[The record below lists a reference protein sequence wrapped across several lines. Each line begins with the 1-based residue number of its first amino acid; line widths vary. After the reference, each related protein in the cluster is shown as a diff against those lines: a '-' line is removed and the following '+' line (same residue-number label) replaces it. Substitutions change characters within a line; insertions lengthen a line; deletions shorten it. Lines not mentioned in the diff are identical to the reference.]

1 MNRKT
6 LIAGL
11 VFAGLILATVLLL
24 RSPEK
29 GARPAQGPARPIA
42 KLTADSFDTLEVTKG
57 NKDVTTLKKEGETYK
72 IVKPVNY
79 PADKDAAKLA
89 FEALTKIDFGNIV
102 SDQKSRQS
110 EFELGEDGLR
120 VKVMKGQTIVAD
132 MRIGKTTNQMT
143 MVRLEG
149 KDEVWSASGFFKY
162 QFDKDTAGWR
172 DKSIAAFD
180 EKDAEKLQ
188 ITAKGGSKI
197 VLSKPA
203 PRDAGP
209 APEWQ
214 VVESSVKVEPFDKT
228 VASGVANQLATWKA
242 NEFADSAK
250 PEETGLDAPEL
261 TVTVSLRSGKQQTV
275 LVGKKKG
282 DEDFYVKSADSPQ
295 VFLVKKYNLDRI
307 NKRPIEFREKTMC
320 NLKSDELTEV
330 AVTHDK
336 NSFTLARQGGSWKAT
351 KPASFTADDSK
362 VTGITGA
369 FAEFKGQGFAEDN
382 SPKITGLAKPSATI
396 AAKSSVKGHGCLLKV
411 GNETSDKS
419 GYYVQVDSQPD
430 IFIAQK
436 WSVDRVLV
444 KLDDLKKK

>member
-29 GARPAQGPARPIA
+29 GARPAEGPARPIA
-42 KLTADSFDTLEVTKG
+42 KLAADSFDTLEVTKG
-57 NKDVTTLKKEGETYK
+57 GKDNTTIKKEGDTYK
-72 IVKPVNY
+72 IVKPMAY

-89 FEALTKIDFGNIV
+89 FEALTKIDFSTIV
-102 SDQKSRQS
+102 SDQKSRQG

-120 VKVMKGQTIVAD
+120 VKVKKGETVLAD

-172 DKSIAAFD
+172 DRSITAFD
-180 EKDAEKLQ
+180 EKDAERLQ
-188 ITAKGGSKI
+188 ITSKSGSKI

-228 VASGVANQLATWKA
+228 VASGVANQLATWKSTD
-242 NEFADSAK
+242 FADSAK
-250 PEETGLDAPEL
+250 PEETGLDSPEL
-261 TVTVSLRSGKQQTV
+261 TVTVGLKGGKQQTV

-282 DEDFYVKSADSPQ
+282 DEDYYVKSAASPQ
-295 VFLVKKYNLDRI
+295 VFLVKKYALERL
-307 NKRPIEFREKTMC
+307 NKRPIDFREKTMC

-330 AVTHDK
+330 AVVHDK
-336 NSFTLARQGGSWKAT
+336 NSFTLAKQGSNWKAT
-351 KPASFTADDSK
+351 KPANFTADDAK
-362 VTGITGA
+362 VSSITGA
-369 FAEFKGQGFAEDN
+369 FADWKGQGFADDN
-382 SPKITGLAKPSATI
+382 STKATGLAKPSATI

-411 GNETSDKS
+411 GNETSDKGS
-419 GYYVQVDSQPD
+419 YYVQVDSQPD
-430 IFIAQK
+430 IFTVQK
-436 WSVDRVLV
+436 WSMDRVLV